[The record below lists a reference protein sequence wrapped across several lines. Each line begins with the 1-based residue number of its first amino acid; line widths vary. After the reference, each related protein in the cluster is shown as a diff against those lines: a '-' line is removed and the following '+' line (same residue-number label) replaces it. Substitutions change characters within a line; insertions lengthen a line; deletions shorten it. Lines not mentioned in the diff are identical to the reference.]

1 MLKEFDH
8 EDEGYALENLGD
20 NKECVL
26 GRQKVLFSSVQSL
39 SRVRLFAT
47 P

>member
-39 SRVRLFAT
+39 SCV
-47 P
+47 